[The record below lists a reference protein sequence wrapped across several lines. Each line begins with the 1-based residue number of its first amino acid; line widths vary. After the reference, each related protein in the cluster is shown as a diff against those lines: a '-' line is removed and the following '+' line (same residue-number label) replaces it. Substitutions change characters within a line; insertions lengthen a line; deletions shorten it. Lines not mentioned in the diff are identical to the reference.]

1 MIESKILQLL
11 HYSNIE
17 NLDEKKEE
25 GFNYYFKS
33 IINSSHIIIK
43 ISYFILISFLT
54 LYWVMIKLLFLS
66 KKSEY
71 YIFSKGII
79 FFNKLI
85 FLRDILKLIKIYSI
99 IYNYDK

>member
-1 MIESKILQLL
+1 MIENKILQLL
-11 HYSNIE
+11 HHLNIE
-17 NLDEKKEE
+17 NLDERREE

-33 IINSSHIIIK
+33 IINSSHFIIR
-43 ISYFILISFLT
+43 ISYFVLLGFLT
-54 LYWVMIKLLFLS
+54 LYWAMIKLLFLS

-71 YIFSKGII
+71 YVFSKGII